1 MLDELA
7 DKNVLILKNGE
18 LETNLNDA
26 KIAYTGNKNLWIENA
41 IDYIEKTESSEL
53 EKLDIAKLIKKM
65 EKQIIKLKELYGRF
79 FIQEKL

>member
-65 EKQIIKLKELYGRF
+65 EK
-79 FIQEKL
+79 